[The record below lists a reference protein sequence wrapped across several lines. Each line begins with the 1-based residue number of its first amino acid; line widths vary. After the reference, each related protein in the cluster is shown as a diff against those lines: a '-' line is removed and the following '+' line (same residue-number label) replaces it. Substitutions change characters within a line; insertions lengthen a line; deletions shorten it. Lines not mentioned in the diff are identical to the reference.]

1 MALPCP
7 VLPACVNWA
16 SAGRFRFLARGWGGE
31 GRTGQSLARAADLCY
46 GTTSMY
52 DNFKRDI
59 NYLRVSITDRC
70 NLRCRYCVP
79 KEGLSLIGHDDI
91 LRYEEILRIIRIAVT
106 LGVVKIRITGGEP
119 LVRRGVIPFVT
130 AVKAVPGIQDLSLT
144 TNGILLE
151 KYAGELRDAGVCR
164 LNISLDSL
172 NGDKYSHITRGGS
185 LTEVLR
191 GIDAVYK
198 HGFAPI
204 KINMVAM
211 KGFNDDEILAFARLT
226 LDRPYQVR
234 FIELMPLGHTGRD
247 NLGKYLDGETI
258 RMIIESSYP
267 LLPVNG
273 ARERSDGPARVF
285 RIDGG
290 RGEIGFISPVSHHF
304 CHLCNRLRLTAD
316 GHIRSCL
323 FSEEE
328 IDLKTPLRRGCSD
341 GELEGLIREAIAN
354 KPRKHEIRLED
365 NYLRKCG
372 KDMSA
377 IGG

>member
-1 MALPCP
+1 
-7 VLPACVNWA
+7 
-16 SAGRFRFLARGWGGE
+16 
-31 GRTGQSLARAADLCY
+31 
-46 GTTSMY
+46 MY
-52 DNFKRDI
+52 DNYNRDI

-91 LRYEEILRIIRIAVT
+91 LRYEEILRIIRTAVT
-106 LGVVKIRITGGEP
+106 LGVVKVRITGGEP

-144 TNGILLE
+144 TNGMLLE
-151 KYAGELRDAGVCR
+151 RYAADLRAAGVCR
-164 LNISLDSL
+164 VNISLDSL
-172 NGDKYSHITRGGS
+172 NGDKYFHITRGGS
-185 LTEVLR
+185 LAEVLR
-191 GIDAVYK
+191 GIDAVYA

-211 KGFNDDEILAFARLT
+211 KGFNDDEILDFARLT
-226 LDRPYQVR
+226 LERPYQVR

-247 NLGKYLDGETI
+247 NLGKYLAGETI
-258 RMIIESSYP
+258 RTIIESRYS

-273 ARERSDGPARVF
+273 AREKIDGPARVC

-290 RGEIGFISPVSHHF
+290 RGEIGFISPLSHHF
-304 CHLCNRLRLTAD
+304 CHRCNRLRLTAD

-328 IDLKTPLRRGCSD
+328 IDVKTPLRNGCHD
-341 GELEGLIREAIAN
+341 GDLETLISEAIAK
-354 KPRKHEIRLED
+354 KPRKHEIRLEESFP
-365 NYLRKCG
+365 RKCG